1 MSDNW
6 MTSKAF
12 GLGNIKENLKIHSL
26 KKEYDKRNKKDILT
40 YSQPKGIYYSI
51 VFSLM
56 LWWIPIAGPAVAG
69 YIGGRKSGTTSK
81 AIASSLIA
89 TSVIM
94 MITFAMAPF
103 TSGALAGVNDYFSNG
118 VLTVSQ
124 SQLFAYSGLLS
135 DLYTGYGIYKT
146 FSIILPGSLVLLNI
160 FSYTG
165 GFMSTLKTQE
175 DNLSYS
181 YMSKDIDER
190 LRAVRSAP
198 KVQVGRRV
206 IKEFTDGTND
216 DEDGVGGWSYL

>member
-1 MSDNW
+1 

-12 GLGNIKENLKIHSL
+12 GLGNIKENFKVHSL
-26 KKEYDKRNKKDILT
+26 KKEYDKSKRKEILT

-51 VFSLM
+51 LFSLL
-56 LWWIPIAGPAVAG
+56 LWWIPIAGPAIAG
-69 YIGGRKSGTTSK
+69 YIGGRKSGSTSK
-81 AIASSLIA
+81 AITSSLIA

-94 MITFAMAPF
+94 MITFLMAPF
-103 TSGALAGVNDYFSNG
+103 TSGALAGMNDYFSNG

-124 SQLFAYSGLLS
+124 SQLFAYSGLLN
-135 DLYTGYGIYKT
+135 DLYTGYGVYKT
-146 FSIILPGSLVLLNI
+146 FSLILPGSLILLNI

-181 YMSKDIDER
+181 YMSRDIDDR
-190 LRAVRSAP
+190 IRAVRSAP

-206 IKEFTDGTND
+206 IKEFTDGSND
-216 DEDGVGGWSYL
+216 DEEGIGGWSYL